1 MRSVANWKQV
11 QGRIRKAR
19 SGADPAAQLTELFEK
34 TRDGMVAFE
43 LAKVLEKSGQNDEA
57 ARWYTTASERF
68 RRADWKKKANEA
80 VERLTGHP
88 AASAADVPAEA
99 APEAGVPQQGLLPM
113 EIEMP
118 PAPDV
123 EPPVEEAAPAA
134 APPGKRRHRGRRG
147 GRGRRRGREK
157 QLPAA
162 AAASPE
168 PPPTPPP
175 ALEPPRRFEPEATVA
190 RPSRPPRERPEATV
204 PRTGD
209 PAMSSRM
216 AQLEM
221 QLRRLIAS
229 PLHSLD
235 EVDLAPAGPGVFLL
249 SDSDQV
255 THYYVEACR
264 TIRIAVGHLLHA
276 ERGKRG
282 EGSLRRNLAEHLGIG
297 EARVSRYLKEH
308 CAVRWLQL
316 DEGASHLA
324 HFAIA
329 ILRPALNE

>member
-1 MRSVANWKQV
+1 MRTVANWKQV

-19 SGADPAAQLTELFEK
+19 GSADPAAQLTELFEK

-57 ARWYTTASERF
+57 ARWYTTAGERF
-68 RRADWKKKANEA
+68 RRADWKKKAIEA
-80 VERLTGHP
+80 IERLTGHP
-88 AASAADVPAEA
+88 AAPFVDVPAQA
-99 APEAGVPQQGLLPM
+99 APEEVLPEQAVLPM
-113 EIEMP
+113 EMP

-123 EPPVEEAAPAA
+123 EPPVEEAAPG
-134 APPGKRRHRGRRG
+134 GKRRHRGRRG

-157 QLPAA
+157 QLPVAA
-162 AAASPE
+162 AARPE
-168 PPPTPPP
+168 PPPPPP
-175 ALEPPRRFEPEATVA
+175 PSTLEPPRRFEPEPFVA
-190 RPSRPPRERPEATV
+190 PPVRQPRERSEAMV

-216 AQLEM
+216 AHLEM
-221 QLRRLIAS
+221 ELRRLIAS
-229 PLHSLD
+229 PLHTLD
-235 EVDLAPAGPGVFLL
+235 EADLAPAGPGVFLL

-264 TIRIAVGHLLHA
+264 TIRIAVGHLLHS

-282 EGSLRRNLAEHLGIG
+282 EGSLRKNLAEHLGIT

-308 CAVRWLQL
+308 CGVRWIQL

-324 HFAIA
+324 HFAVA
-329 ILRPALNE
+329 ILRPVLNE

>member
-1 MRSVANWKQV
+1 MRNVANWKQV

-19 SGADPAAQLTELFEK
+19 GSADPAAQLTELFEK
-34 TRDGMVAFE
+34 TRDGMAAFE
-43 LAKVLEKSGQNDEA
+43 LAKVFEKSGQNDEA
-57 ARWYTTASERF
+57 ARWYTTAGERF
-68 RRADWKKKANEA
+68 RRADWKKKATEA

-88 AASAADVPAEA
+88 AVPAADSSAEA
-99 APEAGVPQQGLLPM
+99 APEEAQPEQAMLPM
-113 EIEMP
+113 EMP
-118 PAPDV
+118 SATDVVAPA
-123 EPPVEEAAPAA
+123 EEATPAA
-134 APPGKRRHRGRRG
+134 APRAKRRHRGRRG
-147 GRGRRRGREK
+147 GRGRRRPEK

-162 AAASPE
+162 AFASPE
-168 PPPTPPP
+168 APSPAPPP
-175 ALEPPRRFEPEATVA
+175 APEPPRRFEPEPDVA
-190 RPSRPPRERPEATV
+190 PPPRQPRERTEAMV

-235 EVDLAPAGPGVFLL
+235 EADLAPAGPGVFLL

-264 TIRIAVGHLLHA
+264 TLRIAVGHLSHA

-282 EGSLRRNLAEHLGIG
+282 EGSFRKNLAEHLGIT

-324 HFAIA
+324 HFAVA